1 MSSLSWLLV
10 ASLTFIAAINA
21 EECSTS
27 ELLTIASN
35 THLEGCTSDVGF
47 GGFSAISALTD
58 KQIKAVC
65 DSSDCMELMDSMSLT
80 LISGVSA
87 ADDACATTD
96 LVGIAGS
103 PHVAGCSADAAF
115 SSISTISELTTEQIQ
130 VICASS
136 ACTALM
142 KDIGALGLGDCR
154 IPETKIYLQTDII
167 DAFTEKC
174 SALDS
179 SSSSAGS
186 VTTDN
191 LREGSSSVTSSA
203 TTLIMRCIATATMAL
218 AVLLV

>member
-1 MSSLSWLLV
+1 MMPSLSV
-10 ASLTFIAAINA
+10 AVVI
-21 EECSTS
+21 
-27 ELLTIASN
+27 
-35 THLEGCTSDVGF
+35 
-47 GGFSAISALTD
+47 
-58 KQIKAVC
+58 
-65 DSSDCMELMDSMSLT
+65 SLT

-218 AVLLV
+218 AQLPSVKFTWKTPQYAVPLHGVSVKPSAGKIREGHVSLGQWTNRRHRVPLDGYFIVQLVVEAPEA